1 MIYFTTFAV
10 QIDTMGGISAHILY
24 YSVNLIFIIT
34 NLYGWLLKRFYVP
47 EAYRSNMRELFP
59 AQQLVANFYL
69 LQLVEV
75 PYLLMAGRSEALF
88 YANGTALLL
97 FSSYMLIMVR
107 SYFFLESPT
116 RYKLILF
123 LLPVWFC
130 WIALLLPVFGAV
142 EFSMG
147 FQRLMTT
154 IIIALFAGYLF
165 LLDRFRRQLL
175 RHIRELDED
184 EYSNEED
191 FPANFARSIKW
202 LPLILCLFLAVNFL
216 MNDPFAK
223 LARDLV
229 FTVVNV
235 WFAIYT
241 LNPHRKVRQLP
252 MELIQKVEEE
262 AEVEDPKRHLNDNQ
276 RQQMEAHLMALIREE
291 KLYLNDHLSMND
303 LVKRLHTNKTYLSEV
318 IANSEYGSFYQLINT
333 LRIEHACWMLGE
345 DPNLKMEQVA
355 LSSGFSSGSAFSQV
369 FKRIKGVSPS
379 EYLHK

>member
-1 MIYFTTFAV
+1 
-10 QIDTMGGISAHILY
+10 MGGISAHIMF

-154 IIIALFAGYLF
+154 IIVALFAGYLF

-229 FTVVNV
+229 FTIVNV
-235 WFAIYT
+235 WFSLYT

-262 AEVEDPKRHLNDNQ
+262 GKELDDPKHHLNDNK
-276 RQQMEAHLMALIREE
+276 RQQMETRLMALVREE

-318 IANSEYGSFYQLINT
+318 IAHSEYGSFYQLINT
-333 LRIEHACWMLGE
+333 LRIDHACWMLGE
-345 DPNLKMEQVA
+345 DPTLKMEQVA
-355 LSSGFSSGSAFSQV
+355 LASGFSSGSAFSQV
-369 FKRIKGVSPS
+369 FKRIKGISPS

>member
-1 MIYFTTFAV
+1 MSIPKDIFTLLFFAV
-10 QIDTMGGISAHILY
+10 
-24 YSVNLIFIIT
+24 NLVFIVT
-34 NLYGWLLKRFYVP
+34 NVYGWLLKRFFVP

-69 LQLVEV
+69 LQLLEV
-75 PYLLMAGRSEALF
+75 PYLLMVGQIEALF

-116 RYKLILF
+116 RFRLVVF
-123 LLPVWFC
+123 LLPVWLC
-130 WIALLLPVFGAV
+130 WIVMLLPVFGVV
-142 EFSMG
+142 EFSVA
-147 FQRLMTT
+147 FRQLMTVVVL
-154 IIIALFAGYLF
+154 ALFLGYLF
-165 LLDRFRRQLL
+165 LMDRFRKQLVG
-175 RHIRELDED
+175 RIRELDED

-191 FPANFARSIKW
+191 FPATFAKSIMW
-202 LPLILCLFLAVNFL
+202 LPLVICTLLAVNFL
-216 MNDPFAK
+216 INDPFVK
-223 LARDLV
+223 LARDLI
-229 FTVVNV
+229 FTFINV

-252 MELIQKVEEE
+252 MELQQKAEEKEVVENEDSKCRLNEE
-262 AEVEDPKRHLNDNQ
+262 Q
-276 RQQMEAHLMALIREE
+276 RRQMESRLLELVRED

-318 IANSEYGSFYQLINT
+318 IAHSEYGSFYQLINT
-333 LRIEHACWMLGE
+333 LRIDHACWMLGE

-355 LSSGFSSGSAFSQV
+355 LASGFSSGSAFSQV

-379 EYLHK
+379 DYLRQ